1 MKWNNGKSCL
11 MEKEKNCWSGED
23 INWWAFFRAKCSVA
37 IPPTVVNSCVETE
50 ITSEI
55 ERQRPHLRHNV
66 RSPLLSFP
74 FFALVA
80 RFSFS
85 FLSFGRRGIK
95 PILWENTI
103 IVAIYGHRKRPRCF
117 FLNSLIFY
125 ENAAWLGQKWRNH
138 AKPRDDFFFQPA
150 SNCHSF
156 LFVFI
161 QNSCGLL
168 LMST

>member
-1 MKWNNGKSCL
+1 MKNKTILWWKI
-11 MEKEKNCWSGED
+11 NCWLEKD
-23 INWWAFFRAKCSVA
+23 INWWAFFHADCRVA

-55 ERQRPHLRHNV
+55 ERQRPHLRYNV

-80 RFSFS
+80 PFS

-117 FLNSLIFY
+117 FLNSSIFY
-125 ENAAWLGQKWRNH
+125 ENAAWL
-138 AKPRDDFFFQPA
+138 AKNGEIMLKQETTFFFNLQVIVI
-150 SNCHSF
+150 
-156 LFVFI
+156 LFYLSLFRTLAD
-161 QNSCGLL
+161 CF
-168 LMST
+168 